1 MIGAPDRT
9 PNQRNDLARYLV
21 DRGAYV
27 DIFLA
32 GALGLTDRARE
43 MVAADPSVL
52 RLRTGQ
58 GEYGEQGRSSYRIY
72 LWTIGPNLTPL
83 ETADRFKQFET
94 LAALRSMAPVEQR
107 LLLACHLGDG
117 AEARAIVRE
126 HPGIV
131 ERLSDSD
138 RRALTNEAWAPNAPA
153 VRLLLELGFDPSLPA
168 LTGPTGG
175 NALHCAAW
183 EGSVECVAALLEY
196 ASGRALINSRENT
209 YGGTPLSW
217 CCHGSRNCSRA
228 GANHA
233 EVTRLLL
240 AAGARPNVE
249 LTACADEMQAVLDSS
264 SAGSDT

>member
-1 MIGAPDRT
+1 MVKRF
-9 PNQRNDLARYLV
+9 Y
-21 DRGAYV
+21 
-27 DIFLA
+27 
-32 GALGLTDRARE
+32 LGLGCALAAAAAASAPARKVTVVRAD
-43 MVAADPSVL
+43 A
-52 RLRTGQ
+52 RTGKLV
-58 GEYGEQGRSSYRIY
+58 RSVVVTPRAVQARPVNAAAPK
-72 LWTIGPNLTPL
+72 TKPEHTAATPL

-117 AEARAIVRE
+117 DEARAIVRE

-196 ASGRALINSRENT
+196 ASGRALIHSRENT

-264 SAGSDT
+264 TAGSDT